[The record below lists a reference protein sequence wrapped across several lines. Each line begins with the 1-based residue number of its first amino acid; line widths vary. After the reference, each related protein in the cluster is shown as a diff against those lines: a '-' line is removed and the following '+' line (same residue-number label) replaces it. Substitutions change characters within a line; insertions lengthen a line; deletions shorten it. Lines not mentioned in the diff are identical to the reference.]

1 MRPAL
6 PESGSKT
13 AWSPVVLRGRVVPTA
28 ASLSVELGG
37 GPETWQCVGLA
48 EDGFVVQSERA
59 LPINRV
65 LRCRLV
71 VPDVAEMDLF
81 AFAAAEP
88 VGDRQEVK
96 PMGMSGEMADRWFA
110 IRQAVGGITGARGTG
125 PTRPLKTGVYVSI
138 PRSRTDW
145 FWRLLQRLR

>member
-1 MRPAL
+1 
-6 PESGSKT
+6 
-13 AWSPVVLRGRVVPTA
+13 VLRGRVVSTA
-28 ASLSVELGG
+28 ASLSVDLGT
-37 GPETWQCVGLA
+37 GPETWRCVGLA
-48 EDGFVVQSERA
+48 EDGFVVESERA
-59 LPINRV
+59 LPLNRV

-81 AFAAAEP
+81 AFAASEP

-96 PMGMSGEMADRWFA
+96 PMGMSGEMAERWFA
-110 IRQAVGGITGARGTG
+110 IRQAVGGTTRARGTG